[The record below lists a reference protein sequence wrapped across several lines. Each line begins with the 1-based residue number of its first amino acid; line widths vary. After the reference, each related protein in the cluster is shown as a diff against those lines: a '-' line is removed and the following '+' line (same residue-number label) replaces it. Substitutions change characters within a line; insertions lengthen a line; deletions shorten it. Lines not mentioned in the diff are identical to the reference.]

1 MKAPITRITLVALWT
16 LLLGVLAV
24 PIFYGVAWPVGE
36 QFVDNVMS
44 GLLSTAAALIGG
56 IPVALWIDRAV
67 KHREEAKKKEEER
80 RHELEL
86 LELLRE
92 ELSFTNSLL
101 VPRHGNVA
109 NLPIQPL
116 KSDLWSAV
124 SAAGKL
130 NLIGNHRLLNRI
142 ASAYYVINV
151 VRKIEEQVFISARSA
166 TVTFPDG
173 RTGTQQLLQD
183 ARGFDQLLSDSIRE
197 ALREIDEELSKK
209 T

>member
-1 MKAPITRITLVALWT
+1 MKIPITRVTQGALWA
-16 LLLGVLAV
+16 LLVVVIAAPV
-24 PIFYGVAWPVGE
+24 IYWVACSVGE

-44 GLLSTAAALIGG
+44 GLLSTAAALVGG
-56 IPVALWIDRAV
+56 IPIALGIDRAV
-67 KHREEAKKKEEER
+67 KRREEAKKKEEER
-80 RHELEL
+80 KRELEL

-101 VPRHGNVA
+101 GTRLGNIT

-116 KSDLWSAV
+116 KSDLWAAIS
-124 SAAGKL
+124 SAGKL

-166 TVTFPDG
+166 IVTFPDG
-173 RTGTQQLLQD
+173 RTSTQRLLDD
-183 ARGFDQLLSDSIRE
+183 AHGFNQLLSDSIRE
-197 ALREIDEELSKK
+197 AMREIDEERSKK